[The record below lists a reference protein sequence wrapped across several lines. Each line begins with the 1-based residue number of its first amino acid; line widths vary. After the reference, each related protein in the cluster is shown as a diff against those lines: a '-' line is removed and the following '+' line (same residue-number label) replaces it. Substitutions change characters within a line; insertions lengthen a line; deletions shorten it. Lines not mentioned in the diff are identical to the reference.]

1 MTRHG
6 VTDTLVHTLVTRTHA
21 EGIFDLD
28 VAAAIEHRGQAL
40 LVASDDE
47 LDPAFELPVMAV
59 LPGEHLLDALC
70 RHLAALGLQVDEVT
84 GYLGHHD
91 RDHAGGPVREFCF
104 AVTIIDP
111 HTICRRLTVSHEWAD
126 LDDPEG
132 FPPSARPHLIELSAY
147 QAVLHASGF
156 QPGTSEDRRLRSSEK
171 TSSSCCGS

>member
-6 VTDTLVHTLVTRTHA
+6 VTDALVHTLVTTTHA

-28 VAAAIEHRGQAL
+28 VAAAIEHRGHAL

-47 LDPAFELPVMAV
+47 LDPAFELPVIAV

-70 RHLAALGLQVDEVT
+70 RRLAAFGFQVDKVT

-91 RDHAGGPVREFCF
+91 RHHTDGPVREFCF

-111 HTICRRLTVSHEWAD
+111 HTTCPSLTLSYQWAD
-126 LDDPEG
+126 LDDPES
-132 FPPSARPHLIELSAY
+132 FPPSARPHLNELSAHP
-147 QAVLHASGF
+147 AAGLS
-156 QPGTSEDRRLRSSEK
+156 
-171 TSSSCCGS
+171 